1 MSAAIIYIT
10 CFNCRLRRNGKEK
23 NNFVDR
29 RESNHIKR
37 KIDVPLELEMDDDD
51 GDDEIPGRLSS

>member
-1 MSAAIIYIT
+1 ME
-10 CFNCRLRRNGKEK
+10 KKK